1 MDQSFW
7 ARPTAP
13 RPVAQDASVGLMSSH
28 TVFLSCPAYLQ
39 EFISSSQQG
48 PGSTDVGGFY
58 YTHANG
64 LLRALIYKKRERMG
78 LTQATE
84 FHAGI

>member
-28 TVFLSCPAYLQ
+28 AVFLSCLTYLQ
-39 EFISSSQQG
+39 GFISSDQQG
-48 PGSTDVGGFY
+48 PGSTDMGGFY
-58 YTHANG
+58 YTHTNG
-64 LLRALIYKKRERMG
+64 LLSALIYEKCEHMG
-78 LTQATE
+78 PTQATE